1 MGRAAEPF
9 LHQVERDT
17 GGDGGGAE
25 AVAQSLGRDLR
36 PVETGGVRH
45 RVHGAPAS
53 AFMRC

>member
-1 MGRAAEPF
+1 VGRAAEPF